1 MIRFHIFSKL
11 KSLEKYYL
19 RLLQLCMS
27 WREENQL
34 KEYHQSYEEK
44 YMEGITL
51 CQHKLYHLQ
60 NMKLYKSEVLL
71 ILVLILMKKSHLI

>member
-1 MIRFHIFSKL
+1 MVLGKLRKRTQSIVIRFHIFSKL

-27 WREENQL
+27 WRDENQL

-51 CQHKLYHLQ
+51 C
-60 NMKLYKSEVLL
+60 
-71 ILVLILMKKSHLI
+71 